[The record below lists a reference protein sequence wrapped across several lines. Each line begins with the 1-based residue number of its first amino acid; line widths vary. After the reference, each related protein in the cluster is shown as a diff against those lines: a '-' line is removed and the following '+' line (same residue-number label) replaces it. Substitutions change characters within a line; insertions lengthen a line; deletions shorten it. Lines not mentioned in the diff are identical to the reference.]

1 MKHFVI
7 YTIAFVLSSTSYS
20 QGTLNKEFSLQ
31 GKIIGQDTGYVHI
44 GYLNSLKKYIDDS
57 SYLKNGE
64 FEFSG
69 LMDEPTIARFYGN
82 IKSRSIDD
90 SNFTEIYLEPNLM
103 QAIFKVDNFK
113 NAKVTGSKT
122 QVEYTIYR
130 GRNDSLHNKWKKMFD
145 ELDEARA
152 KIDTAKIE
160 KIYNEQMPVYAK
172 ESENIDW
179 SFIKQSPNSFV
190 SANILFY
197 KTQILPL
204 DSLKLFYALLSN
216 NVQKS
221 RDGKRIKDF
230 IQKAEKLAI
239 GMQAPDFMQT
249 DLNGRSIS
257 LRDFRGKYVLLDF
270 WASWCIPCREE
281 NPYLKQ
287 AYSKYQ
293 GRFTIIGFSL
303 DRLEDKNAWID
314 AIKKDDVPWIQV
326 CDFKVWNGKVVNE
339 YNLFGKGIPSNFLIN
354 PQGKIVA
361 KDLRGDSVE
370 KKLAEFIN

>member
-326 CDFKVWNGKVVNE
+326 CDFKAWNGKVVNE